1 MKIIYKYTID
11 VKQGSDLTVEMP
23 EKYNIVKKHYKP
35 GMARKAFVYG
45 QKLKQTIK

>member
-23 EKYNIVKKHYKP
+23 EKYNILNPYKTSTSA
-35 GMARKAFVYG
+35 GFSRN
-45 QKLKQTIK
+45 QTIID